1 MIALVAGGG
10 FEPPTFGLWGQPK
23 KRQHYISTTWRR
35 RERQKVIEKTPK
47 QSYRTTVGPRFF
59 FWIAVLQR
67 VVFCQ
72 SRLLRAVSLRGSS
85 RGRRRYVISYGTKS
99 VVFAVELRAW

>member
-1 MIALVAGGG
+1 MIESEEILVAEGGL
-10 FEPPTFGLWGQPK
+10 EPPTFGLWGQPK

-59 FWIAVLQR
+59 FWIAVLRR
-67 VVFCQ
+67 VVFCK
-72 SRLLRAVSLRGSS
+72 SRLLRAVSLC
-85 RGRRRYVISYGTKS
+85 
-99 VVFAVELRAW
+99 L